1 MNKDPDKKYPS
12 VREVTD
18 TERVSMVK
26 EMFSTITKK
35 YDFLNH
41 LLSLRR
47 DVAWRR
53 FTVRKM
59 RFFNTGKLLDVACGT
74 ADLSIDAARRYDR
87 IGITGIDF
95 VYEMLDAGKEKIRRK
110 GLDRRIALMQSD
122 ALELPFRDNSFDVVA
137 IAFGV
142 RNMPNR
148 ERALSEMLRV
158 TVPGGSVMVLEMTFI
173 QNPLFKIIYHIYLNY
188 LLPRLA
194 KHFSPNPAAYHYL
207 ADSIM
212 NFPNPDAFA
221 AMMEAAGMVDVKKHP
236 LTFGVTY
243 LHTGIKPGG

>member
-1 MNKDPDKKYPS
+1 MDKPSSKKYPS
-12 VREVTD
+12 VRDVTD
-18 TERVSMVK
+18 TERIGMVK
-26 EMFSTITKK
+26 EMFATVTKK

-59 RFFNTGKLLDVACGT
+59 KFGGAGRLLDVACGT
-74 ADLSIDAARRYDR
+74 GDLSIDAAKKYGD
-87 IGITGIDF
+87 IDITGIDF
-95 VYEMLDAGKEKIRRK
+95 VYEMLDVGKKKIERK
-110 GLDRRIALMQSD
+110 GLERRITLMQSD
-122 ALELPFRDNSFDVVA
+122 AMELPFRDNSFDVVA
-137 IAFGV
+137 VAFGV

-148 ERALSEMLRV
+148 EKALQEMLRV
-158 TVPGGSVMVLEMTFI
+158 VVPGGSVMVLEMTFI
-173 QNPLFKIIYHIYLNY
+173 QNRMFKIIYHIYLNY

-221 AMMEAAGMVDVKKHP
+221 AMMEAAGMVDVRKYP
-236 LTFGVTY
+236 LTLGVT
-243 LHTGIKPGG
+243 